1 VRLALIIEYDG
12 SRYSGFQYQ
21 TNAPSV
27 QAELEGAMERLT
39 GEKVRIAGAGRTDAG
54 VHAAGQVVALNTG
67 SNLPAER
74 FAAGMNFHLPKDVAV
89 RSAHQVPE
97 GFDPRR
103 AAVSRWYR
111 YTLLNRATRSPLA
124 ERSAVVVK
132 QPLDVGLMQAAA
144 KLMVGTHDFARFAG
158 PLERPDASTVR
169 AVNKIDIKVDGERID
184 IDVEGSAFLPH
195 QVRRMVGALVD
206 VGRGKL
212 AAAEVAALIAGED
225 TGAVARSM
233 PPQGLSLIQV
243 RYPMDSGLKPETE
256 LGPDAPDNAAPH
268 NTIG

>member
-1 VRLALIIEYDG
+1 MRLALTIEYDG

-27 QAELEGAMERLT
+27 QAELEGALERLT

-54 VHAAGQVVALNTG
+54 VHAAGQVVAFDTG
-67 SNLPAER
+67 SDLPAER

-89 RSAHQVPE
+89 RSAHRVPE

-103 AAVSRWYR
+103 AAVSRRYR
-111 YTLLNRATRSPLA
+111 YTLLNRATRSPLT

-132 QPLDVGLMQAAA
+132 QLLDVDRMQVMA
-144 KLMVGTHDFARFAG
+144 KLMEGTHDFARFAG

-169 AVNKIDIKVDGERID
+169 IVNKIDIKVDGEKIE

-206 VGRGKL
+206 VGRGKMTD
-212 AAAEVAALIAGED
+212 ADVARLVAGQD
-225 TGAVARSM
+225 TRAVARSM
-233 PPQGLSLIQV
+233 PPQGLSLVQV
-243 RYPMDSGLKPETE
+243 RYPKQLGLG
-256 LGPDAPDNAAPH
+256 LDAPDKAAAN

>member
-1 VRLALIIEYDG
+1 MRLALTIEYDG

-27 QAELEGAMERLT
+27 QAELEGAIERLT

-54 VHAAGQVVALNTG
+54 VHAAGQVVAFDTG
-67 SNLPAER
+67 SDLPAER

-89 RSAHQVPE
+89 RSAHRVPE

-103 AAVSRWYR
+103 AAVSRWYA
-111 YTLLNRATRSPLA
+111 YTLLNRATRSPLG

-132 QPLDVGLMQAAA
+132 QPLDIGLMRKAS
-144 KLMVGTHDFARFAG
+144 KLMEGTHDFARFAG

-169 AVNKIDIKVDGERID
+169 IVNKIDIKVDGEIIEINVD
-184 IDVEGSAFLPH
+184 GSAFLPH

-206 VGRGKL
+206 VGRGKMT
-212 AAAEVAALIAGED
+212 AAEVASLIAGHD

-233 PPQGLSLIQV
+233 PPQGLSLVQV
-243 RYPMDSGLKPETE
+243 RYPKQLG
-256 LGPDAPDNAAPH
+256 LGPDALGNAAA
-268 NTIG
+268 NKTIG